1 MCLSP
6 ITIKNPNKNS
16 GFKIGQRCFPIKT
29 EFDKFK
35 DSFLSTIQV
44 PCGRCPQCVAMR
56 QGFYNQRIQMESL
69 RSHLFMFTLTY
80 NDESLVHVD
89 IGDYHYSIPVLSDIQ
104 NMFKRFRN
112 DGHKF
117 RVSYVTEYG
126 KKRSRPHFHGIF
138 AVDKSLGSWRSLE
151 RKFYKLFFNSWCRN
165 VGSKRSPKY
174 VPLFTPVY
182 KRGRCTTFD
191 FHYIEPVK
199 GHDNDVSYYVSK
211 YITKYDQRT
220 EKLLQKILLDV
231 SLSNDETSF
240 LYKITKPRC
249 ITSKDFGDWCDPVI
263 SSYINKCASKESAF
277 RYPQFIDI
285 YTGQQWAMSPYYGKH
300 LDRFK
305 ALYRRFELSDLYDE
319 GATVFFDK
327 STALETSQSREH
339 SLRQFADFERK
350 QKVLFNRLE
359 F

>member
-6 ITIKNPNKNS
+6 ITIKNPNKNA
-16 GFKIGQRCFPIKT
+16 GFKIGQRCIPIKT
-29 EFDKFK
+29 EFSKFK
-35 DSFLSTIQV
+35 DTFTSTIQV

-89 IGDYHYSIPVLSDIQ
+89 VGDYHYPIPVLSDIQ

-126 KKRSRPHFHGIF
+126 KKHSRPHFHGIF
-138 AVDKSLGSWRSLE
+138 AVDKSLGSWRTLE
-151 RKFYKLFFNSWCRN
+151 RKYYKLFFNSWCRN
-165 VGSKRSPKY
+165 IGSKRFPKY

-182 KRGRCTTFD
+182 KRARCTTFD

-199 GHDNDVSYYVSK
+199 GHDSDVSYYVSK

-220 EKLLQKILLDV
+220 DKLLKKILLDA
-231 SLSNDETSF
+231 SLSDDESSF

-249 ITSKDFGDWCDPVI
+249 ITSKDFGDWRDPII
-263 SSYINKCASKESAF
+263 SAYINQCAIKESAF

-285 YTGQQWAMSPYYGKH
+285 YTGQQGPMSPYYGKH

-305 ALYRRFELSDLYDE
+305 ALYRRFELSDLHDE

-327 STALETSQSREH
+327 STALEVAQSREH
-339 SLRQFADFERK
+339 DLMQLMDFERK
-350 QKVLFNRLE
+350 QKKLFNRLE

>member
-6 ITIKNPNKNS
+6 IKIKNPFHNPGVKYHQGFISIKN
-16 GFKIGQRCFPIKT
+16 
-29 EFDKFK
+29 EFDKFH
-35 DSFLSTIQV
+35 DTLSQFITV
-44 PCGRCPQCVAMR
+44 PCGHCPQCVAMR

-80 NDESLVHVD
+80 NDESLIHVD
-89 IGDYHYSIPVLSDIQ
+89 VGDYHYPIPVLSDIQ

-138 AVDKSLGSWRSLE
+138 AVDKSLGSWRTLE
-151 RKFYKLFFNSWCRN
+151 RKYYKLFFNSWCRN
-165 VGSKRSPKY
+165 IGSKRSPKY
-174 VPLFTPVY
+174 VSLFTPVY
-182 KRGRCTTFD
+182 KCGRCTTFD

-199 GHDNDVSYYVSK
+199 GHDSDVSYYVSK

-220 EKLLQKILLDV
+220 QKLLQKIILDV
-231 SLSNDETSF
+231 SLTDDQTSF

-249 ITSKDFGDWCDPVI
+249 ITSKDFGDWRDPVI
-263 SSYINKCASKESAF
+263 SAYINKCASKESAF
-277 RYPQFIDI
+277 RYPQFVDI
-285 YTGQQWAMSPYYGKH
+285 YTGQQWPMSPYYGKR

-305 ALYRRFELSDLYDE
+305 ALYKRFDLSDWSDE
-319 GATVFFDK
+319 NATIFDNT
-327 STALETSQSREH
+327 STALEFQQSHE
-339 SLRQFADFERK
+339 SDLRCEQDFDRK
-350 QKVLFNRLE
+350 RKNIFNRLE